1 MAPPVVVPV
10 GAGASAL
17 PARASR
23 APLAAAELA
32 VDEPTSPG
40 RPAAMRAAVEAAS
53 EVSAAVPSAAATLA
67 SADAPTSPQSAPR
80 SAEALATEP
89 QALEPPPSAEPPRG
103 SPAAPR
109 TQSVGPRRGRA
120 FGPRIHTRLGGVFY
134 LVNLALY
141 LQLYGDGENLPLP
154 LWDFVALIAR
164 ALLTGDSRIADT
176 LAGVGFADDPV
187 WELLA
192 ELAGHA
198 ADESPGAGFV
208 APAAWRLPRAWLTP
222 FTPGPVQHRIDRDR
236 LTIWH
241 AEGFAIIDVP
251 AETDPAAQLAGE
263 LAAYVGAIGP
273 AHAAPAA
280 PSLEI
285 APVSPADPAQD
296 WVARL
301 VPYVRARLRRALGI
315 EDDEIV
321 ARLLVHT
328 ARVHA
333 TATHV
338 DVVLPLDALPI
349 EVRFAGLDR
358 DPGWVPAAGR
368 FIAFH
373 FE

>member
-1 MAPPVVVPV
+1 MDF
-10 GAGASAL
+10 
-17 PARASR
+17 
-23 APLAAAELA
+23 A
-32 VDEPTSPG
+32 VDEPTSPA
-40 RPAAMRAAVEAAS
+40 RPAAIRTAAVAFEASPGA
-53 EVSAAVPSAAATLA
+53 PSAAAGPRPTDAQPSSPSSPLSDDALA
-67 SADAPTSPQSAPR
+67 NAPLSVDAPPA
-80 SAEALATEP
+80 
-89 QALEPPPSAEPPRG
+89 AEPPRW
-103 SPAAPR
+103 SPAAPHAP
-109 TQSVGPRRGRA
+109 SPPPRRGRA
-120 FGPRIHTRLGGVFY
+120 FGSPIHTQLGGVFY

-154 LWDFVALIAR
+154 LWDFVGSMAR
-164 ALLTGDSRIADT
+164 ALLGEPFTTGA
-176 LAGVGFADDPV
+176 FANDPV
-187 WELLA
+187 WTLLA
-192 ELAGHA
+192 ELAGRS
-198 ADESPGAGFV
+198 ADEPPGAGF
-208 APAAWRLPRAWLTP
+208 APPAEWRLPRAWLIP
-222 FTPGPVQHRIDRDR
+222 FTPGPVRHWIADGR
-236 LTIWH
+236 LSIWH
-241 AEGFAIIDVP
+241 AEGFAIVDVSIDG
-251 AETDPAAQLAGE
+251 DLGAQLVAE
-263 LAAYVGAIGP
+263 LAAYAGAIGP
-273 AHAAPAA
+273 ALDVRPPSSPHAAPSDGAVA
-280 PSLEI
+280 
-285 APVSPADPAQD
+285 